1 MDSFNRQV
9 CFNELS
15 FLDKDNNEISFL
27 IFSNYAKTIK
37 ALKTK
42 GFNGI
47 RYEHGIAS
55 LDKENLRSIFDLRN
69 DPNGRTL
76 FNLILTTARNPYLDS
91 DTQAEER
98 YVNEDFEV
106 KVNDAWCVGEGFT
119 AAYLLDTIVISL
131 CTHSKWEES
140 SYTIRNIQD
149 ERKTGQVLNVV
160 SPESSEIEAI
170 HLFIEQRT
178 PLNLKKCNILPEKK
192 PCKFRDDHGSDK
204 LVSLW
209 NRLRNCDFIISAI
222 NSLEFNPSGKNFIEE
237 CFDDGKI
244 HIRLVGTD
252 AGYGMVIQT
261 TGKNKRETIAIG
273 ETILKKYFR

>member
-1 MDSFNRQV
+1 MDSFNRQA

-15 FLDKDNNEISFL
+15 FLDKDDNEDPFL
-27 IFSNYAKTIK
+27 IFSNFAKTIK
-37 ALKTK
+37 ALKAK

-55 LDKENLRSIFDLRN
+55 LTKENLRSIFDLRN
-69 DPNGRTL
+69 DPKGRTL
-76 FNLILTTARNPYLDS
+76 FSLILATARNPYLDS

-106 KVNDAWCVGEGFT
+106 KVNDAWCVGQGFT

-131 CTHSKWEES
+131 CTHPKWEES
-140 SYTIRNIQD
+140 SYVIRNIQD
-149 ERKTGQVLNVV
+149 KRKTGQVLNVV
-160 SPESSEIEAI
+160 TSESSETESI

-178 PLNLKKCNILPEKK
+178 PLNLERCNILPEKK
-192 PCKFRDDHGSDK
+192 SCKFRDDHGSDK
-204 LVSLW
+204 LESLW
-209 NRLRNCDFIISAI
+209 NRLRKCDFIISAI
-222 NSLEFNPSGKNFIEE
+222 NSLEFNPNGKEFIEK

-244 HIRLVGTD
+244 HIRLVGSD

-261 TGKNKRETIAIG
+261 TGKNKRETTAIG
-273 ETILKKYFR
+273 ETIIQKYL